1 MAIVIHAAARA
12 ATTPVAAF
20 FLLLGPAA
28 GVANAAAFPER
39 PVRVLAASAAGGGT
53 DIIARLL
60 AQGLTDLWGQQVLV
74 DNRPGGGG
82 VIATDIAAKAVPDGH
97 TLLMQSL
104 GITFAPALYKRL
116 PFDLERDLA
125 PVVIVGSQPFVLAV
139 HPSVSAKSVSEL
151 VQLAK
156 ARPGELRFG
165 SGGVSGAAHLGM
177 ELFRVTAG
185 VDIVHVPYKGTGPG
199 TAGLLAGEV
208 QMLIAGIGTLMPHA
222 RAGRVRALGVTGAKR
237 SAAAA
242 DMPTLSEAGLP
253 GYEFDV
259 WYGVFAPS
267 KMTRNL
273 LARVNADINATLGNP
288 EIARRFAANGVDVIG
303 GTLQQAGAYLRS
315 ELAKWTRVIR
325 EAGIRAD

>member
-1 MAIVIHAAARA
+1 MVLINHALTRA
-12 ATTPVAAF
+12 EIPLAVLMVLSGT
-20 FLLLGPAA
+20 LA
-28 GVANAAAFPER
+28 GVAHAAAFPDR
-39 PVRVLAASAAGGGT
+39 PVRVVAASAAGGGT
-53 DIIARLL
+53 DIIARPL
-60 AQGLTDLWGQQVLV
+60 AQGLTDLWGQQVVV

-125 PVVIVGSQPFVLAV
+125 PVAIVGSQPFVFAV
-139 HPSVSAKSVSEL
+139 HPSVAAKSVPEL

-156 ARPGELRFG
+156 SRPGELRFG
-165 SGGVSGAAHLGM
+165 SGGVSGAAHLGL

-237 SAAAA
+237 STAAA

-267 KMTRNL
+267 KLPRGL
-273 LARVNADINATLGNP
+273 LARVNADINAALANA
-288 EIARRFAANGVDVIG
+288 EIAKRFAANGVDVIG
-303 GTLQQAGAYLRS
+303 GTTQTASAYLKS